1 MKPTRTQGSIAGG
14 VAFIFGFALF
24 LAFMIVDIFRNESIV
39 LIIAMGLIAL
49 ICLAIAI
56 FGIRRG
62 LTNKEVAARGRRGR
76 CVIEKFETIGGRRGE
91 TTIWMTVS
99 YVDDSGQKQN
109 YAARVNDEAITNLKK
124 GMVLE
129 CRILGK
135 ECYVDPDNISVIEG
149 EEAYV

>member
-39 LIIAMGLIAL
+39 LIVAMGLLAL
-49 ICLAIAI
+49 ICLVFAIIA
-56 FGIRRG
+56 IRRG
-62 LTNKEVAARGRRGR
+62 LINKNVAAKGRRGR
-76 CVIEKFETIGGRRGE
+76 CVIEKFETLGGGAG
-91 TTIWMTVS
+91 TATIWMTVS
-99 YVDDSGQKQN
+99 YVDGSGRKQN

-135 ECYVDPDNISVIEG
+135 ECYVDPDNIRVIEG

>member
-76 CVIEKFETIGGRRGE
+76 CVIEKFETIGGRGPA
-91 TTIWMTVS
+91 TIWMTVS
-99 YVDDSGQKQN
+99 YVDGSGRKQN

-135 ECYVDPDNISVIEG
+135 ECYVDPDNIRVIEG

>member
-1 MKPTRTQGSIAGG
+1 MEPTRTQGSIAGG
-14 VAFIFGFALF
+14 VAFIFASALF
-24 LAFMIVDIFRNESIV
+24 LAFMIVSIV
-39 LIIAMGLIAL
+39 KNGWDSLTFVFAL
-49 ICLAIAI
+49 AALLFLCLGVY
-56 FGIRRG
+56 GIRRG
-62 LTNKEVAARGRRGR
+62 VVNQKVATKGRRGK
-76 CVIEKFETIGGRRGE
+76 CVIEKFKTVGGKGPV
-91 TTIWMTVS
+91 TIWMTVS

-135 ECYVDPDNISVIEG
+135 ECYVDPNNIRVIEG

>member
-14 VAFIFGFALF
+14 VAFIFGSALLFAFTIISIVKNGWDILSFVFAL
-24 LAFMIVDIFRNESIV
+24 L
-39 LIIAMGLIAL
+39 AL
-49 ICLAIAI
+49 ICLAFAT

-62 LTNKEVAARGRRGR
+62 LINKKVAAKGRKGR
-76 CVIEKFETIGGRRGE
+76 CVIEKFETVGGRGPA
-91 TTIWMTVS
+91 TIWMTVS

-135 ECYVDPDNISVIEG
+135 ECYVDPDNIRVIEG
-149 EEAYV
+149 GETDE